1 MQKHR
6 TIWVITALL
15 YAAFFAWYT
24 DLRGALDEDE
34 IAHFLAALQE
44 VDLPPEGVERL
55 HTFMKED
62 SGRQFFMLNAIH
74 LAETPESP
82 PGAEPGQS
90 AQELLDHYM
99 EHMNVELIQRASHP
113 TILGPAV
120 HDAVDV
126 VGLEDE
132 DVRSWSFGALM
143 RYRSRRD
150 FMEIVSMP
158 KTHERHA
165 FKVAALEKTIA
176 YPIEA
181 ELNLGDPRLLLGLA
195 LFGVVGTLQHLRMRK
210 EIEELVQKTI

>member
-1 MQKHR
+1 MQKKR
-6 TIWVITALL
+6 TLWIITALL
-15 YAAFFAWYT
+15 YAAFCAWYT
-24 DLRGALDEDE
+24 DLRGALDEDD
-34 IAHFLAALQE
+34 IAHFLEALQE
-44 VDLPPEGVERL
+44 VDLPPESVESL

-62 SGRQFFMLNAIH
+62 SGRQFFMLNAVH

-82 PGAEPGQS
+82 PGAAPGQS

-99 EHMNVELIQRASHP
+99 EHMTAELFKRASHP
-113 TILGPAV
+113 TIVGPAV
-120 HDAVDV
+120 HNAVDV
-126 VGLEDE
+126 VGLED
-132 DVRSWSFGALM
+132 VRDWSFGALM

-158 KTHERHA
+158 ETHERHE

-181 ELNLGDPRLLLGLA
+181 ELNLGDPRLLLGLV

-210 EIEELVQKTI
+210 QLEELVAKTV